1 MLLSLNVAIMF
12 QFVSFYTRWIS
23 YNVVHSQ
30 SQGIAPIYL
39 NEHTLNLSLTFL
51 LCIYLFFFSINVSS
65 SKLYGP
71 RAWVELP
78 VYKYNACNLRYI
90 EIWCF
95 IYYTYSCVIYRYA
108 CISWLSWRK
117 EWMFVLLD
125 MAIMT
130 LLC

>member
-1 MLLSLNVAIMF
+1 MSYIMLLSLNVAIMF
-12 QFVSFYTRWIS
+12 QFVIFYTRWIS

-30 SQGIAPIYL
+30 SQGNAPINL

-78 VYKYNACNLRYI
+78 VYKYNACLRYI

-108 CISWLSWRK
+108 CISWQ
-117 EWMFVLLD
+117 WMFVLLD

>member
-1 MLLSLNVAIMF
+1 MSYILLLSLNVAIMF

-30 SQGIAPIYL
+30 SQGIAPINL

-95 IYYTYSCVIYRYA
+95 IYYIIV
-108 CISWLSWRK
+108 
-117 EWMFVLLD
+117 VLFID
-125 MAIMT
+125 MHASHDFHEEKNECLFCLT
-130 LLC
+130 WQ